1 MITEATNNGDNVA
14 YQNFQIGSIEI
25 VSIHSLPFEI
35 LLSFALL
42 LYARIIRRQIWIT
55 FLKVARR

>member
-1 MITEATNNGDNVA
+1 MATNDGDDA
-14 YQNFQIGSIEI
+14 GYDNFQIGSIEF
-25 VSIHSLPFEI
+25 VSIRSLPFNI
-35 LLSFALL
+35 VLSFALL

>member
-1 MITEATNNGDNVA
+1 MSNDGDDA
-14 YQNFQIGSIEI
+14 GHDNFQIGSIEF